1 MDGKGSRPGVVVWVA
16 VALMVVAGL
25 ENTVSPWAPF
35 YVGYAALATALPF
48 VLGAVRVGRP
58 ARPRVIHL
66 VVAVVLAAA
75 LHGAFRLIVSTVD
88 LGAMFGT
95 VFTPASARLHRPPEL
110 LAARYI
116 LFIQIWAG
124 AGEEIFYRG
133 YVQAQLRARLG
144 AAAAIA
150 IASVLYAVRHY
161 TQVLLAWPA
170 VPWGAATVW
179 VAACLM
185 VGVVLGVLYDRTRSL
200 VPPIVCHY
208 AFNLLA

>member
-25 ENTVSPWAPF
+25 ENTVAPWAPF
-35 YVGYAALATALPF
+35 YVGYAALATGLPF
-48 VLGAVRVGRP
+48 ALGAVRVGRP

-88 LGAMFGT
+88 LGAMFGA

-144 AAAAIA
+144 ATAAIA
-150 IASVLYAVRHY
+150 IASVLYAFRHY

-170 VPWGAATVW
+170 LPWGAATVW

-208 AFNLLA
+208 VFNLLA